1 MRWTKPSEMSWLIWL
16 AWSVLANV
24 AFFFIK
30 ERIGWCQ
37 FHQAFWGHYDLKNW
51 SFRRSKPCQ
60 FGFLAVAVVKIC
72 QLKTEIRVES
82 QGLIVCNIH
91 VWIADSNWV
100 FESYIMKPNIFPA
113 QNNPRF
119 PGGRT
124 WRRLV
129 LWCAKPSWTSMKMA
143 RNRLMSHRLQVCAT
157 WLAG

>member
-1 MRWTKPSEMSWLIWL
+1 MRWTKPSEMSWPIWL

-24 AFFFIK
+24 AFFFL
-30 ERIGWCQ
+30 ERNGLGDVSFIRLFEGTMIWNT
-37 FHQAFWGHYDLKNW
+37 GHSGGQSLANL
-51 SFRRSKPCQ
+51 
-60 FGFLAVAVVKIC
+60 GFL
-72 QLKTEIRVES
+72 LTEIRVES
-82 QGLIVCNIH
+82 QQLIICRIP

-100 FESYIMKPNIFPA
+100 FESYKIKPNILPA
-113 QNNPRF
+113 GNNPRF

-129 LWCAKPSWTSMKMA
+129 PWCAKPSWTSMKMA

>member
-1 MRWTKPSEMSWLIWL
+1 MDETIGD
-16 AWSVLANV
+16 VLADLTRLKCLGQCGV
-24 AFFFIK
+24 FFYKGTDWVMSVPSGFL
-30 ERIGWCQ
+30 R
-37 FHQAFWGHYDLKNW
+37 ALDLKNW

-124 WRRLV
+124 
-129 LWCAKPSWTSMKMA
+129 
-143 RNRLMSHRLQVCAT
+143 
-157 WLAG
+157 